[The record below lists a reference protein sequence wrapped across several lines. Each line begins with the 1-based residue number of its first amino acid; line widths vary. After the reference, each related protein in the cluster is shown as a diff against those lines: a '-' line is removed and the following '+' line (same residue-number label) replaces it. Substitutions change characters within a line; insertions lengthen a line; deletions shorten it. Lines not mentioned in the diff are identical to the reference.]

1 MSKLSRSKFGKSL
14 SRLGRLVSR
23 FARQERGATAIEFG
37 MVAMPFLAL
46 TFAILET
53 AIIFFAGQTL
63 ESAVQNAS
71 RLILTGQAQ
80 TGGANYS
87 TADAFRTNAV
97 CPNSAAF
104 LFDCSK
110 IYVDVKSYT
119 SFGQISQ
126 TPPVTNN
133 QFDQSKTGYTL
144 AGPNCIQTVTVY
156 YVWPVYVSLLSDNLS
171 NLGNNRLLS
180 ASAVFKNEPYA
191 TSGGC

>member
-1 MSKLSRSKFGKSL
+1 MSMLPRNVLGKRLLRSRFV
-14 SRLGRLVSR
+14 RLVRR
-23 FARQERGATAIEFG
+23 FARQDRGATAIEFG

-63 ESAVQNAS
+63 ESAVQNSA

-80 TGGANYS
+80 TGGFTSGYFHDNV
-87 TADAFRTNAV
+87 V
-97 CPNSAAF
+97 CPNSAGF
-104 LFDCSK
+104 FTCSK
-110 IYVDVKSYT
+110 MYVDVKSYAQ
-119 SFGQISQ
+119 FGDINQ
-126 TPPVTNN
+126 TPPVTNGA
-133 QFDQSKTGYTL
+133 FDPSKTGYSL
-144 AGPNCIQTVTVY
+144 AGPGCIQVVTVY

-191 TSGGC
+191 TTGGCS